1 MTERFPVLVA
11 SPDPEHQRALGRLLE
26 QCGLEPHFVTTV
38 RAAVEALNRRR
49 VALAFCSEALSD
61 GTFRDVLVA
70 ARKADVGVPVVVASR
85 LDDTSEYFEAMSLG
99 AFDFIAAP
107 YGRREVEWIVNR
119 ALAQTLA
126 AAG

>member
-11 SPDPEHQRALGRLLE
+11 SPDPEHQRTFGRLLE
-26 QCGLEPHFVTTV
+26 QCGLEPYFVTTV
-38 RAAVEALNRRR
+38 RAAVEALNRQR

-70 ARKADVGVPVVVASR
+70 ARNSGVRVPVVVASR
-85 LDDTSEYFEAMSLG
+85 LDDTAEYFEAMSLG

-107 YGRREVEWIVNR
+107 YVRREVEWIVNR
-119 ALAQTLA
+119 ALPQTLVA
-126 AAG
+126 TG